1 MINGVNMTAKTA
13 KASASTQRNDI
24 MTRMADKPM
33 SVVVEYMAKNIIM
46 PTDGKPMGAARAKA
60 YYVDGVKSKG
70 LPGKVENLV
79 VVKTPK
85 AAKPKATAPKT
96 PKAAKTPADRK
107 DALRAAAKRAGVHRE
122 SVAEAL
128 QGTDDP
134 LNLAA
139 PETLTFDDLK
149 EIL

>member
-1 MINGVNMTAKTA
+1 MINGVNMTAKTT

-24 MTRMADKPM
+24 MTRMADRPM
-33 SVVVEYMAKNIIM
+33 AEVVEYMAKNIIM

-60 YYVDGVKSKG
+60 YYIDGVKTKG

-85 AAKPKATAPKT
+85 AAT
-96 PKAAKTPADRK
+96 PKAPKVAKAPTDRK
-107 DALRAAAKRAGVHRE
+107 DVLKAAAKKAGIHRE
-122 SVAEAL
+122 TIAEAL

-134 LNLAA
+134 LNLAP
-139 PETLTFDDLK
+139 PESLSLSDLK

>member
-1 MINGVNMTAKTA
+1 MTAKTA

-60 YYVDGVKSKG
+60 YYVDGVKTKG

-85 AAKPKATAPKT
+85 AAAPKT
-96 PKAAKTPADRK
+96 PKAPSDRK
-107 DALRAAAKRAGVHRE
+107 DVLRAAAKRAGIHRE

-134 LNLAA
+134 LNLAP
-139 PETLTFDDLK
+139 PESLSLADLK

>member
-1 MINGVNMTAKTA
+1 MINGVNMTAKNT

-24 MTRMADKPM
+24 MNRMADKPM

-60 YYVDGVKSKG
+60 YYVDGVKTKG

-96 PKAAKTPADRK
+96 PKAPSDRK
-107 DALRAAAKRAGVHRE
+107 DVLRAAAKRAGLHRE

-134 LNLAA
+134 LNLAP
-139 PETLTFDDLK
+139 PESLSLADLK

>member
-1 MINGVNMTAKTA
+1 MTAKTA

-24 MTRMADKPM
+24 MNRMADKPM
-33 SVVVEYMAKNIIM
+33 AEVVEYMAKNIIM

-85 AAKPKATAPKT
+85 AAKPKA
-96 PKAAKTPADRK
+96 PKAAKAPVDRK
-107 DALRAAAKRAGVHRE
+107 EVLKAAAKRAGIHRE

-134 LNLAA
+134 LNLAP
-139 PETLTFDDLK
+139 PESLSLADLK